1 MKVLVD
7 TCVWSL
13 ALRRD
18 HSNLNA
24 VELVVVQDMK
34 HLIQEYQVQL
44 LGMVRQEL
52 LSGIKNPDQFER
64 IRNILRQF
72 RDESLEIEDFE
83 KAAESNNRCRSKGV
97 AMTAVDALLCAVA
110 LRRDWSIFSTDPDFK
125 FYSRVLPLKL
135 HSHGRAQ

>member
-18 HSNLNA
+18 HSNLNV
-24 VELVVVQDMK
+24 VELVVVRDMQD
-34 HLIQEYQVQL
+34 LIREYRVQL

-64 IRNILRQF
+64 IRTILRQF
-72 RDESLEIEDFE
+72 PDESLEIEDFE

-97 AMTAVDALLCAVA
+97 AMTAV
-110 LRRDWSIFSTDPDFK
+110 
-125 FYSRVLPLKL
+125 
-135 HSHGRAQ
+135 